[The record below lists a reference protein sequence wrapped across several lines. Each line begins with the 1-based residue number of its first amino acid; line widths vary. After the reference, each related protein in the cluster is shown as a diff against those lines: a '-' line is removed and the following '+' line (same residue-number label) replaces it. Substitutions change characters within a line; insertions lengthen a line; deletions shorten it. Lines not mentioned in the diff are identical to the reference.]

1 MPSDGNNNQRRRSD
15 NEMRKSKVV
24 LCVAVAL
31 FGVSTVGWAEGD
43 VTVGV
48 GADVLSKYVWRGQN
62 LVDDWVLQ
70 PNVSVGYQGL
80 TASIWANSD
89 MTGDSAD
96 DWELTEIDYTLDYSG
111 AIPGMET
118 VGYSIGA
125 IHYYFPGGDPTTELY
140 WGFSFDVPASPS
152 VTVYHDIDE
161 ADGTY
166 VSLAVGHSIESLGDL
181 PFGVDLGA
189 TLGWG
194 DSGYNEFYWGST
206 VDSELNDLVLS
217 AGFPFEVGGISITP
231 SVSYILLLGSDVKD
245 SDAYDDDN
253 SIVVAGVGFAK
264 EF

>member
-1 MPSDGNNNQRRRSD
+1 
-15 NEMRKSKVV
+15 MRKSKVV
-24 LCVAVAL
+24 LCVAAVL
-31 FGVSTVGWAEGD
+31 VGMNTVGWAEGD

-48 GADVLSKYVWRGQN
+48 GADFMSKYVWRGQN

-70 PNVSVGYQGL
+70 PGISVGYQGL

-96 DWELTEIDYTLDYSG
+96 DWEITELDYAIDYSG
-111 AIPGMET
+111 TIPGMDA
-118 VGYSIGA
+118 VGYSVGA
-125 IHYYFPGGDPTTELY
+125 IYYYFPGGTATTELY

-152 VTVYHDIDE
+152 VTVYHDVDE

-166 VSLAVGHSIESLGDL
+166 VSLGFGHSLEGLDDL

-194 DSGYNEFYWGST
+194 DSGYNDFYWGT
-206 VDSELNDLVLS
+206 TTMPKIGSELNDLVLS
-217 AGFPFEVGGISITP
+217 AAFPFEVAGVSVTP
-231 SVSYILLLGSDVKD
+231 SVSYVVLLGSDVKD